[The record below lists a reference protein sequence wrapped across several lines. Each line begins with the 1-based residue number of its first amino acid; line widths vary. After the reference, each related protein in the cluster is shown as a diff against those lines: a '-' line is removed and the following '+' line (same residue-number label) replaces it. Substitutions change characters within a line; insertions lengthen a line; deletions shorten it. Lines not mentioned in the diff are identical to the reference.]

1 MPGKLRR
8 LRRPPRIKVLE
19 AAGALGDGRVILT
32 SSQPGLVVARV
43 VSSDASREYQV
54 VVSRRGPSVLHV
66 YSNDNGTVYRG
77 YVGYPIIAVMMV
89 AGILPRDSG
98 VEDSL
103 KGIPWRELN
112 EKFKKYSL
120 VEEYIRK
127 SLGDGDAWRRIE
139 DFREKVLR
147 ELARLTLYYDKGLIR
162 GASTP

>member
-19 AAGALGDGRVILT
+19 AAGAIGDGRVVLESPQPDLT
-32 SSQPGLVVARV
+32 VAKV
-43 VSSDASREYQV
+43 VSSDASREYRV
-54 VVSRRGPSVLHV
+54 VVSRRGPRVLYV

-77 YVGYPIIAVMMV
+77 YVGYPIIAVMMLT
-89 AGILPRDSG
+89 GILPRDS
-98 VEDSL
+98 EIERTL

-112 EKFKKYSL
+112 ERFKKYSL

-139 DFREKVLR
+139 DFRERVLR
-147 ELARLTLYYDKGLIR
+147 ELARLTLYYDEELAR